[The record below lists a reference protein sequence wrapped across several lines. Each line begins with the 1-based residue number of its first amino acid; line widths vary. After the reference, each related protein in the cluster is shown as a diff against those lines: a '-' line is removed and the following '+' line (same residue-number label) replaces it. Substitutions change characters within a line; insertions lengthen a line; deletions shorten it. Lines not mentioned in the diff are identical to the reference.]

1 MSTVAIVLLG
11 LVGACIAVWPLADFY
26 VVRNDLPRN
35 PLQWKAERRAQRD
48 RTTAYRIGRLEHEL
62 GYAPCSNEA
71 CWECNSSQGIN
82 RLWVYGG
89 SRLMADPRLNK
100 DVSR

>member
-11 LVGACIAVWPLADFY
+11 LVGFCIAVWPLADFY
-26 VVRNDLPRN
+26 VVSNDLPRN

-48 RTTAYRIGRLEHEL
+48 RATAYRIGRLEHEC
-62 GYAPCSNEA
+62 GYTPCSDDL
-71 CWECNSSQGIN
+71 CWECHSSQGIN
-82 RLWVYGG
+82 RLWMYGG